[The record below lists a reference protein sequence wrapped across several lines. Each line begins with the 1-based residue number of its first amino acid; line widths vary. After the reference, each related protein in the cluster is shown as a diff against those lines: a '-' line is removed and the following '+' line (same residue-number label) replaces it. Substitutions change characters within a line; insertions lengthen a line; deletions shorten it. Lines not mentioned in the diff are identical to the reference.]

1 MRTAWMVVGL
11 SLLMLALCGS
21 ASVPSDAKPIELDQT
36 ITDYAPGYYYK
47 VDVPTPGTL
56 EVILEE
62 VPADMET
69 RINVLNEADSWL
81 ADEMTTAPG
90 QKITVEARADAPGT
104 YYIGVMD
111 LHGVNHETP
120 YSFRV
125 TLRS

>member
-1 MRTAWMVVGL
+1 MRAAWMVVWLG
-11 SLLMLALCGS
+11 LLMLVFCGS

-36 ITDYAPGYYYK
+36 ITDYAPGYYYR
-47 VDVPTPGTL
+47 VDVPAPGTL
-56 EVILEE
+56 EVILED

-69 RINVLNEADSWL
+69 RIIVINEADSWL
-81 ADEMTTAPG
+81 ADEQTTTPG
-90 QKITVEARADAPGT
+90 QKVTVEASAAAPGT

-125 TLRS
+125 TLMS